1 MTFYAENNT
10 DRSFDFPMEEVFR
23 KVAGEVLRTEKADF
37 EAEVNLM
44 IVDLDTIHEM
54 NRDYRQID
62 RPTDVLSF
70 PNLSFDSPG
79 KFDLTESA
87 DVVDPETGEVVLG
100 DIVICYD
107 KVLEQAEEYGHSI
120 LREFAFLLTH
130 SMLHLCGYDHMTEEE
145 TSVMEA
151 KQNQILD
158 TLKITRD

>member
-10 DRSFDFPMEEVFR
+10 DRDFDFPMEEVFR
-23 KVAGEVLRTEKADF
+23 RVAGEVLRTEKADF

-70 PNLSFDSPG
+70 PNLTFDRPG
-79 KFDLTESA
+79 EFDLTESA

-145 TSVMEA
+145 ASVMEE
-151 KQNQILD
+151 KQNRILD

>member
-23 KVAGEVLRTEKADF
+23 RVAGEVLRTEKADF

-130 SMLHLCGYDHMTEEE
+130 SMLHLC
-145 TSVMEA
+145 
-151 KQNQILD
+151 
-158 TLKITRD
+158 

>member
-10 DRSFDFPMEEVFR
+10 DRSFDLPMEEVFR
-23 KVAGEVLRTEKADF
+23 RVAGEVLRTEKADF

>member
-10 DRSFDFPMEEVFR
+10 DRSFDFPMEEVFQR
-23 KVAGEVLRTEKADF
+23 VAGEVLRTEKADF
-37 EAEVNLM
+37 ETEVNLM

>member
-23 KVAGEVLRTEKADF
+23 RVAGEVLRTEKADF

-100 DIVICYD
+100 DIVIW
-107 KVLEQAEEYGHSI
+107 S
-120 LREFAFLLTH
+120 LL
-130 SMLHLCGYDHMTEEE
+130 G
-145 TSVMEA
+145 ME
-151 KQNQILD
+151 
-158 TLKITRD
+158 

>member
-23 KVAGEVLRTEKADF
+23 RVAGEVLRTEKADF

>member
-23 KVAGEVLRTEKADF
+23 RVAGEVLRAEKADF

>member
-23 KVAGEVLRTEKADF
+23 RVAGEVLRTEKADF

-145 TSVMEA
+145 TSVIEA

>member
-10 DRSFDFPMEEVFR
+10 DRSFDFPMEEVFQR
-23 KVAGEVLRTEKADF
+23 VAGEVLRTEKADF

>member
-23 KVAGEVLRTEKADF
+23 RVAGEVLRTEKADF

-87 DVVDPETGEVVLG
+87 DVVNPETGEVVLG

>member
-23 KVAGEVLRTEKADF
+23 RVAGEVLRTEKADF
-37 EAEVNLM
+37 EADVNLM

>member
-1 MTFYAENNT
+1 
-10 DRSFDFPMEEVFR
+10 
-23 KVAGEVLRTEKADF
+23 
-37 EAEVNLM
+37 
-44 IVDLDTIHEM
+44 M

>member
-23 KVAGEVLRTEKADF
+23 RVAGEVLRTEKADF

-44 IVDLDTIHEM
+44 IVDMDTIHEM

>member
-23 KVAGEVLRTEKADF
+23 RVAGEVLRTEKADF

-130 SMLHLCGYDHMTEEE
+130 SMLHLCGYDHMEPDEAK
-145 TSVMEA
+145 VMED
-151 KQNQILD
+151 KQEKVLTQLG
-158 TLKITRD
+158 ITRD

>member
-10 DRSFDFPMEEVFR
+10 DRTFDFPMEEIFE
-23 KVAGEVLRTEKADF
+23 KVAREVLKSENADF
-37 EAEVNLM
+37 DAEVNLM

-54 NRDYRQID
+54 NREYREVD

-70 PNLSFDSPG
+70 PNLSFDEPG
-79 KFDLTESA
+79 VFDLSDDA
-87 DVVDPETGEVVLG
+87 DLVDPETGEIVLG

-120 LREFAFLLTH
+120 LREFAFLVTH
-130 SMLHLCGYDHMTEEE
+130 SMLHLCGYDHMEPDEAT
-145 TSVMEA
+145 VMEE
-151 KQNQILD
+151 KQKQILE

>member
-23 KVAGEVLRTEKADF
+23 RVAGEVLRTEKADF
-37 EAEVNLM
+37 ETEVNLM